1 MLSATSSEKGSWII
15 KWKVQSNEVKKNKVN
30 DRSVYTSLKYF
41 KCGNHKSTYS
51 LVVNGENAAR
61 GPTISLSLG
70 IREKGKVQ
78 SILQNAFY
86 FLRIFVGNVDVPNE
100 DRPRSIAASFSGSLV
115 SMSRQGERWVKKW
128 NCPNVDHL
136 SSFLRHNTTFQILLN
151 LPCPGEENILKHLST
166 LLENKHMAD
175 VQFVVKGHE
184 IGAHMLIISCNAV
197 MAAMLDPEKFQE
209 GQTKRVFIDDIEP
222 ETFRLLLGYLYTG
235 KFPDVEDALKIE
247 QLLSAAE
254 MYQIEGLKERCE
266 EYLKPRVTLGNV
278 IRLLVVAHL
287 YLAPKLMET
296 CLCYLSDFSK
306 QIWPRPEWKELVKI
320 YPDLFFVAS
329 QRMSKQ

>member
-1 MLSATSSEKGSWII
+1 LLEFPK
-15 KWKVQSNEVKKNKVN
+15 
-30 DRSVYTSLKYF
+30 
-41 KCGNHKSTYS
+41 
-51 LVVNGENAAR
+51 
-61 GPTISLSLG
+61 
-70 IREKGKVQ
+70 
-78 SILQNAFY
+78 
-86 FLRIFVGNVDVPNE
+86 E
-100 DRPRSIAASFSGSLV
+100 DRPRSIAVCFNGSLAN
-115 SMSRQGERWVKKW
+115 MSRHGERWDKRW
-128 NCPNVDHL
+128 NCLNVEHL
-136 SSFLRHNTTFQILLN
+136 SSFLRHNTTFQIMLN

-166 LLENKHMAD
+166 LLENQHMAD

-184 IGAHMLIISCNAV
+184 IGAHMLILSCNPV
-197 MAAMLDPEKFQE
+197 MAAMLDPDKFQE
-209 GQTKRVFIDDIEP
+209 GQTKRVLIDDIEP

-235 KFPDVEDALKIE
+235 KFPDVNDALKIE

-254 MYQIEGLKERCE
+254 MYQIEGLKEHCE
-266 EYLKPRVTLGNV
+266 EYLKPRVTLENV

-296 CLCYLSDFSK
+296 CLSYLSDFSK